1 MWYGSVICKEG
12 EEEEDLLPSTLE
24 AEVGSRMQKE
34 GWWQDHCV
42 GSWSLPDLHVALPLP
57 IIMHACIPQ
66 KQLETPIPCHITHLT
81 MLISKNQQS
90 EAGTQQNHMWT
101 LISINRK
108 RTLVL
113 HQNKKMTVAPVT
125 SFWPVFDWCG
135 DKRVGL
141 PQHLACI
148 CTAEVY
154 KPDVRPASFFAHRSY
169 RSVYTQEG
177 RGSTSYS

>member
-1 MWYGSVICKEG
+1 MVWECNLQWGGRRGRPTTFNIGGSSWV
-12 EEEEDLLPSTLE
+12 ED
-24 AEVGSRMQKE
+24 AERRLVARSLRRIMIPARSACRTPTP
-34 GWWQDHCV
+34 WIA
-42 GSWSLPDLHVALPLP
+42 WSMPE
-57 IIMHACIPQ
+57 

-81 MLISKNQQS
+81 MLISKDQQS
-90 EAGTQQNHMWT
+90 EAGTKQNQSWT

-108 RTLVL
+108 QTLVL

-148 CTAEVY
+148 CTAEVW
-154 KPDVRPASFFAHRSY
+154 KPDVRPASFFAHGSY

-177 RGSTSYS
+177 WGTTSYS